1 MARFTCSERKRKADN
16 SAEKPPV
23 WILPPISDH
32 YAFLRAKKDLEVVN
46 WLLKKSRFRESFSS
60 KEKEL
65 NGLKTITSIAPWI
78 ALNTNSREDP
88 LTPTILHLLQNYHK
102 ALVHRSK
109 RPLIG
114 KTRRNRGIN
123 QYENGARIRQRF
135 PELIIHKYLLV
146 PYCVYAS
153 LSDSSRVDNY
163 SVKALEIKSILMPP
177 FRQTPAIHEVP
188 EISELPKIRDPL
200 HSAPNILRHAASCP
214 SIRES
219 PISAFSP
226 LAALR

>member
-1 MARFTCSERKRKADN
+1 MYQSYNLMTWVRHNNYIFLERDIHLHYRKIVSRSHFEELSSVARFTCSERKRKADN

-32 YAFLRAKKDLEVVN
+32 YAFLRAKKDLEVVS

-109 RPLIG
+109 RLLIG

-123 QYENGARIRQRF
+123 QYENGASIRQRF

-163 SVKALEIKSILMPP
+163 SVS
-177 FRQTPAIHEVP
+177 R
-188 EISELPKIRDPL
+188 
-200 HSAPNILRHAASCP
+200 HSK
-214 SIRES
+214 
-219 PISAFSP
+219 
-226 LAALR
+226 